1 MYADTEK
8 SSRRKLKQPKLP
20 KSFLTKR
27 AFTMGVNAKRCVEYF
42 EEANASFSA
51 LESGGGGSYAEC
63 EQVLEKF
70 RQAQS
75 LYNSSVAS
83 IGGPSQD
90 MLAEGVAKASEE
102 LDAAKVREANAK
114 SPQSKK

>member
-1 MYADTEK
+1 MYADTEN

-27 AFTMGVNAKRCVEYF
+27 AVTMGVNAKRCVEYF

-51 LESGGGGSYAEC
+51 LESGGSYAEC

-114 SPQSKK
+114 SPKSKK